1 MVKNILFI
9 LYGIIFF
16 NGCSKDAPFLGA
28 NSISPG
34 SYMTVR
40 WYLKPE
46 YKNSKSL
53 GGSPKD
59 YGASFNKVEY
69 KYEEIFFEKT
79 KNGRDDIEIPKK
91 NIWTIKHNGKRFN
104 YQDDDNLFVYKKQ
117 ANQYIKHHSENG
129 RIVTLTDGSEY
140 PVKECYSDGWCK
152 LYPNRW
158 EIDLYIK
165 QSILD
170 KPLSEE

>member
-1 MVKNILFI
+1 MKNILFI

-16 NGCSKDAPFLGA
+16 NGCSRDAPFLGA

-59 YGASFNKVEY
+59 YGASFDKIEY
-69 KYEEIFFEKT
+69 KYEEIFYEKT
-79 KNGRDDIEIPKK
+79 LDGRDDIVIPKEIFGQSSIMVK
-91 NIWTIKHNGKRFN
+91 DLIIKMM
-104 YQDDDNLFVYKKQ
+104 
-117 ANQYIKHHSENG
+117 I
-129 RIVTLTDGSEY
+129 I
-140 PVKECYSDGWCK
+140 C
-152 LYPNRW
+152 
-158 EIDLYIK
+158 LYIK
-165 QSILD
+165 NKLINISNTIQ
-170 KPLSEE
+170 KMVV